1 MKILVIRL
9 SSIGDIV
16 LTSPVVRCLV
26 EQKGANVHY
35 LTKSAFS
42 AIPAANPMV
51 QKVFALGN
59 SIQTNE
65 KVVISE
71 SLSALL
77 ELLRAEQYDYIIDL
91 HHNLRSLRVKW
102 ALRKPSFSFDKLNF
116 KKWVLV
122 NFGKNILPNR
132 HIVHRYMDTVS
143 ALGVYY
149 DGKGLDF
156 HLPTNLDK
164 SKINAFTNS
173 WCNQSFVAFVLGATH
188 ATKRLPIAK
197 VIEICKEISIPIVLI
212 GGADEKTTG
221 DNIVHALRT
230 PIYNACGQ
238 FSLFESAL
246 LVQRAQVV
254 ITHDTGMM
262 HIAAAFRK
270 QIVSIWGSTVPAFGM
285 YPFYPDGIDLNT
297 TVEVE
302 GLSCRPCSKIGFA
315 ACPKGHFACMNLV
328 ETSRVLSK
336 IDQ

>member
-16 LTSPVVRCLV
+16 LTSPVIRCLAA
-26 EQKGANVHY
+26 QKGANVHF

-42 AIPAANPMV
+42 AIPAANPMI
-51 QKVFALGN
+51 QKVFALGSSSN
-59 SIQTNE
+59 TNE
-65 KVVISE
+65 KVVVGDN
-71 SLSALL
+71 LSIVIQ
-77 ELLRAEQYDYIIDL
+77 LLRAEQYDYIIDL
-91 HHNLRSLRVKW
+91 HHNLRSLRVKL
-102 ALRKPSFSFDKLNF
+102 ALRVSAFSFDKLNF

-143 ALGVYY
+143 ALGVQY
-149 DGKGLDF
+149 DGNGLDF
-156 HLPTNLDK
+156 HLPAALDD
-164 SKINAFTNS
+164 SKINDFTNS

-188 ATKRLPIAK
+188 ATKRLPISK
-197 VIEICKEISIPIVLI
+197 VIEICKEISIPVVLI
-212 GGADEKTTG
+212 GGPDEKVTG

-230 PIYNACGQ
+230 QIYNACGQ

-270 QIVSIWGSTVPAFGM
+270 PIVSIWGSTVPAFGM

-297 TVEVE
+297 TVEVA

-315 ACPKGHFACMNLV
+315 TCPKGHFACMNLV
-328 ETSRVLSK
+328 ETSQVLSK